1 MHSRPCACIHKDLC
15 VCTHAHVCVRVST
28 GTCVCALTPVCLYP
42 RGSVCVHSCTLSPQ
56 LGTYFLPAGLTFLL
70 ATACLWES
78 VPPTPPSVGAAQSTS
93 LPFLA
98 GLKLVSAACAVGP
111 GGGGAGGEGPPSPGA
126 PACAAEALDCVT
138 LPFSSQGTRPT
149 SPWPCASGAALAS
162 SPASQPSW
170 SRSSV

>member
-1 MHSRPCACIHKDLC
+1 M
-15 VCTHAHVCVRVST
+15 CTHACVRVST
-28 GTCVCALTPVCLYP
+28 GTCVSAVMP
-42 RGSVCVHSCTLSPQ
+42 VCVHPRGPVCVYSCTLSPQ
-56 LGTYFLPAGLTFLL
+56 LGTYIIPAGLTFLL

-93 LPFLA
+93 LSFLA
-98 GLKLVSAACAVGP
+98 GLKLVSAARAVGP
-111 GGGGAGGEGPPSPGA
+111 GGGGEEGEGQATPGA
-126 PACAAEALDCVT
+126 PACASRLWTEWP

-149 SPWPCASGAALAS
+149 WSWLCALGAALAS